1 MGMPQIHKD
10 MKVIGADGVHIGTV
24 SGVEHDRIKIIIDDG
39 HALDGVTHSYWS
51 TGLIAD
57 IEGPVVRLS
66 ANANVALALFA
77 EGQ

>member
-1 MGMPQIHKD
+1 MDMTQIHKD

-24 SGVEHDRIKIIIDDG
+24 GGIEHDRIKIIIDDN
-39 HALDGVTHSYWS
+39 HARDGVTYSYWS

-57 IEGPVVRLS
+57 VEGPVVRLS
-66 ANANVALALFA
+66 ANADVALALFA